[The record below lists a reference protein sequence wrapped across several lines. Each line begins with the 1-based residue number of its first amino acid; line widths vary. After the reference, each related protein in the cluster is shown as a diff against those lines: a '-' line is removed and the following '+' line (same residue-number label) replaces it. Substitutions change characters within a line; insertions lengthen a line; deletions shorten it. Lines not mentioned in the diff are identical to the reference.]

1 MDGKG
6 ETSRTNSSYMSE
18 ADQLE
23 EGADSD
29 FTESPGSHG
38 KYTIGSNSCQLPV
51 WVFCLR
57 STEVKIETEWR
68 EDLLAAS
75 LASKSEARLPDTD

>member
-1 MDGKG
+1 MNGKG
-6 ETSRTNSSYMSE
+6 ETSSTNSSYMSE

-29 FTESPGSHG
+29 FTESPGSDG
-38 KYTIGSNSCQLPV
+38 NYTMGPNWCQLPV

-57 STEVKIETEWR
+57 STEVKIE
-68 EDLLAAS
+68 
-75 LASKSEARLPDTD
+75 